1 MRQREEKKREEARK
15 RDLKCF
21 IIESW
26 KESIRRTDDAM
37 HSFFNKCLSK
47 LFASTD

>member
-1 MRQREEKKREEARK
+1 MRERKEKKREEASK

-26 KESIRRTDDAM
+26 KESI
-37 HSFFNKCLSK
+37 
-47 LFASTD
+47 